1 MVPDAIASVVAAV
14 HQYNVTCAP
23 TVTWRWRHS
32 PTDVGSIRPGHTS
45 RASGRSSWER
55 SNGSGS
61 CRWRP
66 RRRSSDFRSVAKE
79 SIPLA
84 ERLLAEADVLTVPG
98 AAFGAA
104 GEGFL
109 RITYGANPRDEETIE
124 GLRRVAGWM
133 SENASK
139 GNRNG

>member
-1 MVPDAIASVVAAV
+1 MALEAFSDRRWFDSTRPHIARQRKIVVGAIEREWKLPM
-14 HQYNVTCAP
+14 AP
-23 TVTWRWRHS
+23 SEAFV
-32 PTDVGSIRPGHTS
+32 
-45 RASGRSSWER
+45 
-55 SNGSGS
+55 
-61 CRWRP
+61 
-66 RRRSSDFRSVAKE
+66 DFRSVAEE